1 MSNVVLS
8 MKADI
13 KKAIETIQC
22 RNSFS
27 LLQRKMY
34 NVLLANAFSIEEVNS
49 NTTYRISI
57 GLLCKLMGYDSKDYK
72 TIKEKFRELRRMEI
86 EWDITNENGN
96 HVWTNTSPLSL
107 ARIIHGEGICEY
119 EFTPSLMPFIKKPA
133 QYAKFSLAA
142 QSRFKSSYGLA
153 LYENCERYRKIGQ
166 TRYFDITT
174 FRDLMGVSEFEYKD
188 FFAFKN
194 RVISKAIE
202 EVNKYADF
210 EISPEYTKE
219 LKKVVGIRFY
229 IKLKKFILEKMNLSD
244 MGTEPKKSGEIY
256 MENTNDGLLYAIVD
270 FNGDLIGGM
279 LSWEELPNSFPRGN
293 VKVYLMQPFHKDIL
307 CAISKKGYSKL
318 ENCAQQGSAQ
328 SVVNDEDILEKKL
341 SKYFGVSKKRYIEYV
356 EKYGKDY
363 LIEKVDGILN
373 SDSFRGGRIKNMGGY
388 LKTALAEDFK
398 EIVGSKEVIRS
409 QSDAQ
414 EVLGDLRRKKD
425 KIQSDLEN
433 GYRRYLLNNIDII
446 VLEKIENENKEKLL
460 EQFKTY
466 ISNTCYAELYLSKGI
481 EDHLIKDRFV
491 DFLFRDCWD
500 LLQDIAPFGQYI
512 EKNHSEA
519 MVKVD
524 KLTLMIKEHMKSS

>member
-142 QSRFKSSYGLA
+142 QAKFKSSYGLA
-153 LYENCERYRKIGQ
+153 LYENCERYKKIGQ
-166 TRYFDITT
+166 TRYFDMTT
-174 FRDLMGVSEFEYKD
+174 FRDLMGVSECEYKD

-219 LKKVVGIRFY
+219 FKKVVGVRFY
-229 IKLKKFILEKMNLSD
+229 IKLKKIVLEKMNLSD
-244 MGTEPKKSGEIY
+244 MSTEPKKAGEIY
-256 MENTNDGLLYAIVD
+256 IEHTNDGLLYAIVD
-270 FNGDLIGGM
+270 FNGDLIGGT
-279 LSWEELPNSFPRGN
+279 LPWEELPKTFPRGN
-293 VKVYLMQPFHKDIL
+293 VKVYVMQPFHQDIL

-318 ENCAQQGSAQ
+318 ENCAQQGRAQ
-328 SVVNDEDILEKKL
+328 SVVNDADILGKRL
-341 SKYFGVSKKRYIEYV
+341 SKYFGVSKNRYREYI

-363 LIEKVDGILN
+363 LTEKVDGILN

-398 EIVGSKEVIRS
+398 ETVDSKEVIRA

-414 EVLGDLRRKKD
+414 EVLGDLKRKKD

-433 GYRRYLLNNIDII
+433 EYRRYLVNNIDTII
-446 VLEKIENENKEKLL
+446 LKKIKNKNNGELLKQFEN
-460 EQFKTY
+460 Y
-466 ISNTCYAELYLSKGI
+466 ISSTCYADLYISKGL

-491 DFLFRDCWD
+491 DFLFRECWD
-500 LLQDIAPFGQYI
+500 LLQDIAPFGKYI
-512 EKNHSEA
+512 EKDHSEA

-524 KLTLMIKEHMKSS
+524 KLTLMIKEYMKNS

>member
-8 MKADI
+8 MKADV

-34 NVLLANAFSIEEVNS
+34 NVLLANAFSIEEANS

-86 EWDITNENGN
+86 EWDITNEDGN

-142 QSRFKSSYGLA
+142 QAKFKSSYGLA
-153 LYENCERYRKIGQ
+153 LYENCERYKKIGQ
-166 TRYFDITT
+166 TRYFDIAT
-174 FRDLMGVSEFEYKD
+174 FRGLMGVSESEYKD

-219 LKKVVGIRFY
+219 LKKIIGVRFY
-229 IKLKKFILEKMNLSD
+229 IKLKKVILEKMSFSD
-244 MGTEPKKSGEIY
+244 MSTEPKKAGEIY
-256 MENTNDGLLYAIVD
+256 VENTNNGLLYAIVD
-270 FNGDLIGGM
+270 FNGDLVGGT
-279 LSWEELPNSFPRGN
+279 LLWEELPNSFPREN
-293 VKVYLMQPFHKDIL
+293 VKIDVMQPFHKDIL

-318 ENCAQQGSAQ
+318 ENCVQQGNMQ
-328 SVVNDEDILEKKL
+328 SVVNDADILEKRL
-341 SKYFGVSKKRYIEYV
+341 SKYFGVSKNRYREYI

-363 LIEKVDGILN
+363 LTEKVDGILN

-398 EIVGSKEVIRS
+398 ETVGSKEVIRA

-414 EVLGDLRRKKD
+414 EILGDLRRKKD
-425 KIQSDLEN
+425 KIQSDLEKE
-433 GYRRYLLNNIDII
+433 YRRYLASNIDTVI
-446 VLEKIENENKEKLL
+446 LDKIKDENNVELPK
-460 EQFKTY
+460 QFKNY
-466 ISNTCYAELYLSKGI
+466 ISSTCYAELYTSNGAGRSSNK
-481 EDHLIKDRFV
+481 R
-491 DFLFRDCWD
+491 
-500 LLQDIAPFGQYI
+500 
-512 EKNHSEA
+512 
-519 MVKVD
+519 KVCGFPV
-524 KLTLMIKEHMKSS
+524 